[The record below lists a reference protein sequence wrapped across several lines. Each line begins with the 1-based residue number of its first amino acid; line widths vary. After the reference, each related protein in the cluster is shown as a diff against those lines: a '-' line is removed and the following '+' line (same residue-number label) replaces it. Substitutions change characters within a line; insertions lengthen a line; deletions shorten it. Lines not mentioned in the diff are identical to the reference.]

1 MGLTTPTG
9 AEALVA
15 GALERFGTYRQ
26 NEVGW
31 DRLLDQVLK
40 DSLTAKMSIQA
51 FKSLV
56 GMLVDN
62 VQVTKASFWDDLTNQ
77 ALSILPGA
85 SLEDLMDVAAS
96 YAKIRAWS
104 RPVFQATIDTVRREM
119 AVHTMDPKNLVRLL
133 DIFSRAGRASHL
145 SRMSAQL
152 FNEMQDR
159 ILEDVHEFTID
170 DSIAIVE
177 SMARFRAVKLPVL
190 QVLGREHIH
199 PGLPELSATAATDL
213 CAAYGE
219 LGWRHDTSFKE
230 VATRAL
236 NEQEELQRARL
247 LGASEVASPAYT
259 AAALSALCYAM
270 LQLKMNF
277 GNTSWFRWAD
287 SYEELVAILERRV
300 EDEVEEMQA
309 RPLAAAA
316 YVLGRA
322 HLGSESLCRQMYQR
336 FMRLLELSI
345 DDNVADE
352 PPQYDLA
359 RFLHGLTM
367 MGPSRKKDL
376 DASWLMLWLCQHVD
390 RFVLSDF
397 VRVNRHL
404 VAMGCCDTEYLRMLA
419 KDLFSTKENVR
430 MLTKSD
436 IMDLSD
442 TFNSAGLRDEHLG
455 RHLFWVLG
463 RRFQK
468 LQAESAGSRSRP
480 AYKRIA

>member
-1 MGLTTPTG
+1 MATG
-9 AEALVA
+9 AEVLVA
-15 GALERFGTYRQ
+15 GALERFGNYRQ

-31 DRLLDQVLK
+31 DRLLDQMLQESGV
-40 DSLTAKMSIQA
+40 SSMRIQD
-51 FKSLV
+51 FKGLV
-56 GMLVDN
+56 RILVDN
-62 VQVTKASFWDDLTNQ
+62 VQVTKASFWDELTNQ
-77 ALSILPGA
+77 ALSVLPTA
-85 SLEDLMDVAAS
+85 SLADLMDLASS
-96 YAKIRAWS
+96 YARIRAWS
-104 RPVFQATIDTVRREM
+104 RPVFQATIDTVRREV
-119 AVHTMDPKNLVRLL
+119 AVHTMDPKDLVRLL

-145 SRMSAQL
+145 SRISAQL

-170 DSIAIVE
+170 ESIAIVE

-190 QVLGREHIH
+190 QLLGREHIH
-199 PGLPELSATAATDL
+199 PGVPELPAAAATDL
-213 CAAYGE
+213 CAAYGA
-219 LGWRHDTSFKE
+219 LGWRHDTTFKE
-230 VATRAL
+230 VATRVL
-236 NEQEELQRARL
+236 SEQEKLQRARL
-247 LGASEVASPAYT
+247 LGATEVASPAYT

-287 SYEELVAILERRV
+287 NYEELVAILERRV
-300 EDEVEEMQA
+300 EDELEDMQA
-309 RPLAAAA
+309 RPLANAA

-322 HLGSESLCRQMYQR
+322 RLGSEALCRQMYQR
-336 FMRLLELSI
+336 FMRLLEISL

-359 RFLHGLTM
+359 RFLHGLQM

-404 VAMGCCDTEYLRMLA
+404 VAMGCCDNEYLRMLA
-419 KDLFSTKENVR
+419 KDLFSMEENVR

-436 IMDLSD
+436 IMELSH
-442 TFNSAGLRDEHLG
+442 TFNSAGLRDEDLG
-455 RHLFWVLG
+455 RHLFWALG

-480 AYKRIA
+480 AYKRIG